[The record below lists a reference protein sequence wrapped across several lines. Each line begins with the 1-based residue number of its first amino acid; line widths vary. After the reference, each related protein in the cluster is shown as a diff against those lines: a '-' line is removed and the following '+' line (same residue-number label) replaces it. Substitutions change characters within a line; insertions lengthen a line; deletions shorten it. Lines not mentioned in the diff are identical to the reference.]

1 MRWLRKATLRRVA
14 VILLGAGCVVGFWH
28 PVAAADSGSPPPAT
42 TAEETNATEAWRSYL
57 QLQEQLHATQL
68 AVERSRKEAEQAA
81 GETAR
86 VLGSRL
92 AAIEETLERQRGR
105 ELQAIQ
111 DSNRLLLGI
120 AVLFAAGGFLA
131 MSLMVF
137 FQWRAVDRLAALSS
151 GFPATVPAE
160 RRRPLAALETGEAQ
174 VVSVGA
180 AEQSNARLLAAL
192 ENLEKRIDE
201 LEQTARAPLS
211 APAAKG
217 DGSSSDSTPH
227 PANGAPAPA
236 KVTELLKKSQAL
248 LDTDKPEAALLC
260 LDELLSLDAGHAEAW
275 VKKGAALER
284 LGRMDD
290 AMQCYDRAIARDGSL
305 TIAYLHKGGLFNRLE
320 RFDDALACYE
330 QALRTQEKRAV

>member
-1 MRWLRKATLRRVA
+1 MRKATLRRVA
-14 VILLGAGCVVGFWH
+14 VMLLGAGCAAGFWH
-28 PVAAADSGSPPPAT
+28 PVAAADGGSPPPAT
-42 TAEETNATEAWRSYL
+42 TVEETNATEAWRSYL

-86 VLGSRL
+86 VLASRL

-105 ELQAIQ
+105 ELEAIQ
-111 DSNRLLLGI
+111 DSNRLLLSI
-120 AVLFAAGGFLA
+120 AVLFATGGFLA

-151 GFPATVPAE
+151 GFPATGPAE
-160 RRRPLAALETGEAQ
+160 HRRPLATLGTGEAQ

-180 AEQSNARLLAAL
+180 AEQSNARLLTAL
-192 ENLEKRIDE
+192 EHLEKRIYE
-201 LEQTARAPLS
+201 LEQTARAPLG
-211 APAAKG
+211 APTARG
-217 DGSSSDSTPH
+217 DGSNGSDLTPH
-227 PANGAPAPA
+227 PANGAPTPA
-236 KVTELLKKSQAL
+236 KVSELLEKGQAL

-260 LDELLSLDAGHAEAW
+260 LEELLSLDAGHAEAW